1 MIKVVTKVLLRHSS
15 KIQSFKLKQVVIL
28 SNKYFKVT
36 MSPNNLQNE
45 IEFEFIINAVKEIR
59 NNNKRPDNQ
68 TIFDHFTKT
77 AATNMNHSQID
88 ELISSM
94 LKMD

>member
-1 MIKVVTKVLLRHSS
+1 MTKVVTKVLLRHSS

-28 SNKYFKVT
+28 SNKYFKVR

-88 ELISSM
+88 ELISNM

>member
-1 MIKVVTKVLLRHSS
+1 
-15 KIQSFKLKQVVIL
+15 
-28 SNKYFKVT
+28 

-77 AATNMNHSQID
+77 AAANMNHSQID
-88 ELISSM
+88 ELISNM